1 MLPRLCILMDSYF
14 LAAIGFWVVIGWALF
29 AMQGKEMTTDM
40 NFIYRIQHLE
50 QTLGYAFQNIA
61 LLEQALTHRSYGPHH
76 NERLEFLGDSI
87 LGMIIAKE
95 LFALFPD
102 SPEGDLTRMRS
113 VLVRETTLAELAR
126 EFKIGDCLLLGPGE
140 LKSGGSRRDSL
151 LADAVESI
159 IGAIFIDSNEHFE
172 IVRHLVLKWFD
183 KRLQAINPNVSQ
195 KDPKSALQE
204 LLQSQHKE
212 LPVYRI
218 ENIVGSDNNQVFE
231 VSVTVQD
238 IKMVFKGKGSSR
250 RRAEQ
255 KAASSVLDYLA
266 NNTNQ

>member
-1 MLPRLCILMDSYF
+1 MINDSSF
-14 LAAIGFWVVIGWALF
+14 LH
-29 AMQGKEMTTDM
+29 
-40 NFIYRIQHLE
+40 RIQHLE
-50 QTLGYAFQNIA
+50 QTIGYSFQNIA
-61 LLEQALTHRSYGPHH
+61 LLEQALTHRSFGPHH

-95 LFALFPD
+95 LFAQFPD

-159 IGAIFIDSNEHFE
+159 IGAIFLDSNEHFE
-172 IVRHLVLKWFD
+172 IVRQLVLTWFRE
-183 KRLQAINPNVSQ
+183 RLRAINPSVSQ

-204 LLQSQHKE
+204 YLQSQHKE
-212 LPVYRI
+212 LPIYRI
-218 ENIVGSDNNQVFE
+218 ENIIGTDNNQVFE
-231 VSVTVQD
+231 VSVVIQD
-238 IKMVFKGKGSSR
+238 IKQVFHGRGSSR

-255 KAASSVLDYLA
+255 KAASIVLDYLQ
-266 NNTNQ
+266 THPLS

>member
-1 MLPRLCILMDSYF
+1 
-14 LAAIGFWVVIGWALF
+14 
-29 AMQGKEMTTDM
+29 MTTDM
-40 NFIYRIQHLE
+40 SFIYRIHHLE

-61 LLEQALTHRSYGPHH
+61 LLEQAVTHRSFGPHH

-87 LGMIIAKE
+87 LGMIIAKQ
-95 LFALFPD
+95 LYSLFPD

-113 VLVRETTLAELAR
+113 ILVRETTLAELAR

-159 IGAIFIDSNEHFE
+159 IGAIFLDCNERFE
-172 IVRHLVLKWFD
+172 IVRHLVLTWFHS
-183 KRLQAINPNVSQ
+183 RLLAINPSVSQ

-212 LPVYRI
+212 LPVYTI
-218 ENIVGSDNNQVFE
+218 ENIVGSDNNQIFE
-231 VSVTVQD
+231 VSVSIQNLNKT
-238 IKMVFKGKGSSR
+238 FSGKGSSR

-255 KAASSVLDYLA
+255 KAASAVLDYISKQGGILK
-266 NNTNQ
+266 

>member
-1 MLPRLCILMDSYF
+1 MINDSSF
-14 LAAIGFWVVIGWALF
+14 LH
-29 AMQGKEMTTDM
+29 
-40 NFIYRIQHLE
+40 RIQHLE
-50 QTLGYAFQNIA
+50 QTIGYSFQNIA
-61 LLEQALTHRSYGPHH
+61 LLEQALTHRSFGPHH

-95 LFALFPD
+95 LFAQFPD

-159 IGAIFIDSNEHFE
+159 IGAIFLDSNEHFE
-172 IVRHLVLKWFD
+172 IVRQLVLTWFHE
-183 KRLQAINPNVSQ
+183 RLLAINPSVSQ
-195 KDPKSALQE
+195 KDPESALQE
-204 LLQSQHKE
+204 YLQSQHKE

-218 ENIVGSDNNQVFE
+218 ENIIGTDNNQVFE
-231 VSVTVQD
+231 VSVVVQD
-238 IKMVFKGKGSSR
+238 IKQVFHGRGSSR

-255 KAASSVLDYLA
+255 KAASIVLDYLR
-266 NNTNQ
+266 NHPLS

>member
-1 MLPRLCILMDSYF
+1 MSMLSESSF
-14 LAAIGFWVVIGWALF
+14 L
-29 AMQGKEMTTDM
+29 
-40 NFIYRIQHLE
+40 YRIQNLE
-50 QTLGYAFQNIA
+50 QTIGYAFQNVA

-95 LFALFPD
+95 LFAQFPD

-113 VLVRETTLAELAR
+113 VLVRETTLAEMAR

-159 IGAIFIDSNEHFE
+159 IGAVYIDCQEQFE
-172 IVRHLVLKWFD
+172 IVRHLVLTWFHE
-183 KRLQAINPNVSQ
+183 RLQAINPNVSQ

-218 ENIVGSDNNQVFE
+218 ENIIGTDNNQVFE

-238 IKMVFKGKGSSR
+238 IKQVFHGKGSSR

-255 KAASSVLDYLA
+255 KAANAVLDYLA
-266 NNTNQ
+266 AHPSNAPHHHGSSH

>member
-1 MLPRLCILMDSYF
+1 MINDSSF
-14 LAAIGFWVVIGWALF
+14 LH
-29 AMQGKEMTTDM
+29 
-40 NFIYRIQHLE
+40 RIQHLE
-50 QTLGYAFQNIA
+50 QTIGYSFQNIA
-61 LLEQALTHRSYGPHH
+61 LLEQALTHRSFGPHH

-95 LFALFPD
+95 LFAQFPD

-159 IGAIFIDSNEHFE
+159 IGAIFLDSNEHFE
-172 IVRHLVLKWFD
+172 IVRQLVLTWFHE
-183 KRLQAINPNVSQ
+183 RLLAINPSVSQ
-195 KDPKSALQE
+195 KDPKSALQKY
-204 LLQSQHKE
+204 LQSQHKE

-218 ENIVGSDNNQVFE
+218 ENIIGTDNNQVFE
-231 VSVTVQD
+231 VSVVVQD
-238 IKMVFKGKGSSR
+238 IKQVFHGRGSSR

-255 KAASSVLDYLA
+255 KAASIVLDYLR
-266 NNTNQ
+266 NHPLS

>member
-1 MLPRLCILMDSYF
+1 
-14 LAAIGFWVVIGWALF
+14 
-29 AMQGKEMTTDM
+29 
-40 NFIYRIQHLE
+40 
-50 QTLGYAFQNIA
+50 
-61 LLEQALTHRSYGPHH
+61 
-76 NERLEFLGDSI
+76 
-87 LGMIIAKE
+87 MIIAKE
-95 LFALFPD
+95 LFAQFPD

-159 IGAIFIDSNEHFE
+159 IGAIFLDSNEHFE
-172 IVRHLVLKWFD
+172 IVRQLVLTWFHE
-183 KRLQAINPNVSQ
+183 RLLAINPSVSQ

-204 LLQSQHKE
+204 YLQSQHKE

-218 ENIVGSDNNQVFE
+218 EI
-231 VSVTVQD
+231 SVVVQD
-238 IKMVFKGKGSSR
+238 IKQVFHGRGSSR

-255 KAASSVLDYLA
+255 KAASIVLDYLR
-266 NNTNQ
+266 NHPLS

>member
-1 MLPRLCILMDSYF
+1 MINDSSF
-14 LAAIGFWVVIGWALF
+14 LH
-29 AMQGKEMTTDM
+29 
-40 NFIYRIQHLE
+40 RIQHLE
-50 QTLGYAFQNIA
+50 QTIGYSFQNIA
-61 LLEQALTHRSYGPHH
+61 LLEQALTHRSFGPHH

-95 LFALFPD
+95 LFAQFPD

-159 IGAIFIDSNEHFE
+159 IGAIFLDSKEQFE
-172 IVRHLVLKWFD
+172 IVRQLVLTWFHE
-183 KRLQAINPNVSQ
+183 RLLAINPSVSQ

-204 LLQSQHKE
+204 YLQSQHKE

-218 ENIVGSDNNQVFE
+218 ENIIGTDNNQVFE
-231 VSVTVQD
+231 VSVVVQD
-238 IKMVFKGKGSSR
+238 IKQVFHGRGSSR

-255 KAASSVLDYLA
+255 KAASIVLDYLR
-266 NNTNQ
+266 THPLS

>member
-1 MLPRLCILMDSYF
+1 MGTLWLTQMSILIDSS
-14 LAAIGFWVVIGWALF
+14 
-29 AMQGKEMTTDM
+29 
-40 NFIYRIQHLE
+40 FIYHIQNLE
-50 QTLGYAFQNIA
+50 QTIGYAFQNVA

-95 LFALFPD
+95 LFSHFPD

-113 VLVRETTLAELAR
+113 VLVRETTLAEMAR

-140 LKSGGSRRDSL
+140 LKSGGARRDSL

-159 IGAIFIDSNEHFE
+159 IGAIYIDCQEQFE
-172 IVRHLVLKWFD
+172 IVRHLVLTWF
-183 KRLQAINPNVSQ
+183 KGRLQAINPKVSQ
-195 KDPKSALQE
+195 KDPKSSLQE

-218 ENIVGSDNNQVFE
+218 ENIIGTDNNQVFE
-231 VSVTVQD
+231 VSVVIQD
-238 IKMVFKGKGSSR
+238 IKQVFHGKGSSR

-255 KAASSVLDYLA
+255 KAANAVLDFLA
-266 NNTNQ
+266 THAS